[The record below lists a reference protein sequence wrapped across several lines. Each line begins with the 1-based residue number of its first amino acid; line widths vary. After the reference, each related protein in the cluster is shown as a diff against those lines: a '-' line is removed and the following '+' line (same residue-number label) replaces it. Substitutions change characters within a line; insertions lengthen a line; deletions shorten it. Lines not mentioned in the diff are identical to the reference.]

1 MREVPRS
8 GTMGRKPHKPALS
21 LLSISDH
28 VFTGEALSAEERQN
42 SFTDM
47 MEVALETA
55 RTAAE

>member
-1 MREVPRS
+1 METAGIYWEAMAS
-8 GTMGRKPHKPALS
+8 HKKALS

-28 VFTGEALSAEERQN
+28 IFTGASLSAEERQN

-55 RTAAE
+55 WTVAE

>member
-1 MREVPRS
+1 
-8 GTMGRKPHKPALS
+8 MGRKPHKPALS

-47 MEVALETA
+47 TEVALETA